1 MSPDSDFA
9 VHGLSH
15 IVGKWLDDFFQAR
28 SRTWK
33 SPKLDA
39 LASLFFVF
47 ANLYGS
53 GLMNLMGVVVMAVR
67 DLVSME
73 IQIRYD
79 AKKGELVL
87 RFQQARSAKPRASRA
102 RG

>member
-1 MSPDSDFA
+1 M
-9 VHGLSH
+9 
-15 IVGKWLDDFFQAR
+15 
-28 SRTWK
+28 WK

-39 LASLFFVF
+39 LASLFFVC

-67 DLVSME
+67 DLLSME

-87 RFQQARSAKPRASRA
+87 RFQQTRSAKPRASRA